1 VDKFSKYAH
10 FLPLSHPLT
19 ALHVALVYMN
29 QVNKL
34 YGFPKALI
42 FDRDK
47 IFTSQVWK
55 EVFKLLKVDL
65 LMSRA
70 YHPPN

>member
-10 FLPLSHPLT
+10 FLPLSHPFT

-29 QVNKL
+29 QVYKL

-42 FDRDK
+42 SDK
-47 IFTSQVWK
+47 IFTIQVWK

-70 YHPPN
+70 YHHPN